1 MKRLVGRGSWP
12 HAALLVGA
20 TALVW
25 LIAGVAGAL
34 GSWVWWAVAALPTAA
49 LLVAPIL
56 LFWLSGERTWP
67 TWVAFAFVFVLLL
80 TAYAG
85 PGDWY
90 LRAAGTRTTATV
102 REMSCLETSTRH
114 GRCLYR
120 YTLHDASGAPLPG
133 EFRDTVVY
141 EYGSPVDV
149 VVDPRG
155 LLGPRLAADLD
166 SRVFDVMALVGFAGF
181 AATVAG
187 ATAVGRRDPGQPA
200 SALQG
205 RP

>member
-1 MKRLVGRGSWP
+1 MKKLMRRGSWP
-12 HAALLVGA
+12 HAALLVAA

-90 LRAAGTRTTATV
+90 LRAAGTHTTATV
-102 REMSCLETSTRH
+102 REVSCLETSR

-120 YTLHDASGAPLPG
+120 YTLHDASGTPLPG
-133 EFRDTVVY
+133 EFRDTVEY

-181 AATVAG
+181 AATAAA
-187 ATAVGRRDPGQPA
+187 ATAVGRVRRDPDQPA
-200 SALQG
+200 PAPQV

>member
-1 MKRLVGRGSWP
+1 MTRLIPRGSRP
-12 HAALLVGA
+12 HAALLVAA

-34 GSWVWWAVAALPTAA
+34 GGWMWWAVAAVPTVA
-49 LLVAPIL
+49 LLVVPIL
-56 LFWLSGERTWP
+56 LFWLSGERIWP

-102 REMSCLETSTRH
+102 REVSCLETRN

-120 YTLHDASGAPLPG
+120 YRLHDASGAPLPG
-133 EFRDTVVY
+133 EFRDTAEY

-149 VVDPRG
+149 FVDPRG

-166 SRVFDVMALVGFAGF
+166 SRAFDVMALVGFAGF
-181 AATVAG
+181 AATVAA
-187 ATAVGRRDPGQPA
+187 ATAVGRRDPDRRGSGA
-200 SALQG
+200 TRNKRG
-205 RP
+205 